1 MTTLGVNIDHVATLR
16 EARGTQYPSPL
27 DAMFQAIDGGAN
39 QITIHLREDR
49 RHIQDSD
56 LFEIRKKT
64 TVKLNL
70 EMAPVDEIVQIAIK
84 AKPDI
89 VTLVPEKREEITT
102 ESGLDLTK
110 NTEHL
115 RNIISE
121 IKRSGIT
128 VSLFIDPEP
137 AQIEIAKEFNADAI
151 ELHTG
156 NYAQATKDAVA
167 SELDKLANSAKLA
180 KIYGLRVAAGHG
192 LNYDNIQ
199 MIAEKISAIEEYNIG
214 HAIVARSIF
223 VGIKEAV
230 AEMNR
235 LIRGAS

>member
-1 MTTLGVNIDHVATLR
+1 VTTLGVNIDHVATLR